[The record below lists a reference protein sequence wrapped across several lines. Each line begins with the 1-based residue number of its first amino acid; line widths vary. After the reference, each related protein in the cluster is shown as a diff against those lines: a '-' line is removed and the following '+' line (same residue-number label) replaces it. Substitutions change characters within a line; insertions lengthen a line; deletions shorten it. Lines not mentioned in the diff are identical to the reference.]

1 MPKIEEW
8 EKKIAWIVSGIL
20 AVIIVITACMTL
32 RDSPLFDEYLLLT
45 LVVGFFPPAVLDY
58 IDYRWRR
65 SIDQHLPDL
74 FRSIVQAQQT
84 GMPLPQALEEASK
97 RSYGPLTGELK
108 RMVAQ
113 MSWGMSFEKAF
124 QALSERVNTVLMR
137 RTAPLV
143 IEACRSGGQVEKVFA
158 PMGRFVQSTLMSEKK
173 LQAQIRPYVAIV
185 YVAFFVFLFTIII
198 LFKTFFSQIAEFT
211 ITTFGLVTPGAM
223 RRIFFHM
230 SILQAFFGGLVAGKM
245 SEGTVSAGLKH
256 SVVLLT
262 AGYMA
267 LKFFV

>member
-1 MPKIEEW
+1 MPKIKVW
-8 EKKIAWIVSGIL
+8 EKKIAWIVSSIL
-20 AVIIVITACMTL
+20 AVMIIITACVTL
-32 RDSPLFDEYLLLT
+32 WDSFLFDEYMLSA
-45 LVVGFFPPAVLDY
+45 LVVGVFPPAVLDY

-65 SIDQHLPDL
+65 SIDEHLPDL

-84 GMPLPQALEEASK
+84 GMTLPQALEEASK

-124 QALSERVNTVLMR
+124 QSLGERVNTVLMR
-137 RTAPLV
+137 RTVPLV
-143 IEACRSGGQVEKVFA
+143 IEASRSGGRIEKVFG
-158 PMGRFVQSTLMSEKK
+158 PMGRFVQSTLTSEKK
-173 LQAQIRPYVAIV
+173 LQAQVRPYVAIV
-185 YVAFFVFLFTIII
+185 YVAFFVFLFTIIL

-211 ITTFGLVTPGAM
+211 ITGLSLLTPEVM

-245 SEGTVSAGLKH
+245 GEGTVGAGLKH

-262 AGYMA
+262 AGYVT
-267 LKFFV
+267 LKFFI

>member
-1 MPKIEEW
+1 MPKIEVW

-20 AVIIVITACMTL
+20 ALMIIMTACITL
-32 RDSPLFDEYLLLT
+32 QDSPLFDEYVFFA
-45 LVVGFFPPAVLDY
+45 LVVGVFPPAALDY

-65 SIDQHLPDL
+65 SIDEHLPDL

-84 GMPLPQALEEASK
+84 GMSLPQALEEASK

-124 QALSERVNTVLMR
+124 QSLSERVNTVLMR

-143 IEACRSGGQVEKVFA
+143 IEAKRSGGQVEKVFE
-158 PMGRFVQSTLMSEKK
+158 PMGRFVQSTLTSEKK
-173 LQAQIRPYVAIV
+173 LQVQIRPYIAIV
-185 YVAFFVFLFTIII
+185 YVAFFVFLFTIIM

-211 ITTFGLVTPGAM
+211 ITTFGLVTPEAM
-223 RRIFFHM
+223 RRIFFHT

-245 SEGTVSAGLKH
+245 GEGTISAGLKH
-256 SVVLLT
+256 SVILLT
-262 AGYMA
+262 AGYVAM
-267 LKFFV
+267 KFFI

>member
-1 MPKIEEW
+1 MPKIEVW

-20 AVIIVITACMTL
+20 AVIIVITACLTL
-32 RDSPLFDEYLLLT
+32 WDSHLFDEYMLFA
-45 LVVGFFPPAVLDY
+45 LVVGVFPPAVLDY

-65 SIDQHLPDL
+65 SIDEHLPDL

-84 GMPLPQALEEASK
+84 GMTLPQALEEASK

-113 MSWGMSFEKAF
+113 MSWGMPFEKAL
-124 QALSERVNTVLMR
+124 QSLSERVNTMLMR
-137 RTAPLV
+137 RTVPLV
-143 IEACRSGGQVEKVFA
+143 IEASKSGGQVEKVFQ
-158 PMGRFVQSTLMSEKK
+158 PMGRFVQSTLTSEKK
-173 LQAQIRPYVAIV
+173 LKAQIRPYVAIV

-211 ITTFGLVTPGAM
+211 MSGFSLLTTDAV
-223 RRIFFHM
+223 RRTFFHM
-230 SILQAFFGGLVAGKM
+230 SILEAFFGGLVAGKM
-245 SEGTVSAGLKH
+245 GEGTVSAGLKH
-256 SVVLLT
+256 SVILLT
-262 AGYMA
+262 AGYVA